1 MHMSSTTLA
10 RPAVS
15 GLGRKKFLIGGL
27 VILAAVAYLII
38 SSTAAGAQFFFT
50 VDELKSRGAAAVG
63 KPARISG
70 AVLGDSI
77 RYDPN
82 TLELSFTIVN
92 MPADADLVNVQGGLA
107 EALHQAVLD
116 TSRTRLQIVYVGVRP
131 DLLKDEAQAIVS
143 GKLGEDG
150 VFYANELLLRCPT
163 RYQQA
168 LPGQVNG

>member
-1 MHMSSTTLA
+1 MSSTTLS

-27 VILAAVAYLII
+27 VILAAVVYLII

-50 VDELKSRGAAAVG
+50 VDELKARGSVAIG

-77 RYDPN
+77 QYDPN
-82 TLELSFTIVN
+82 TLELRFTIVN
-92 MPADADLVNVQGGLA
+92 MPADADLVNIQGGLA

-116 TSRTRLQIVYVGVRP
+116 TSRTRLRIVYIGVRP

-150 VFYANELLLRCPT
+150 IFYANELLLRCPT